1 MVVFE
6 IKIMVKSNAMFIL
19 DISQTRQQA
28 RLSNAKVVRA
38 LITVV
43 FQPTLNTIMRAW
55 VYMTFFIIQMY
66 SNVPKKS
73 ACTFISSK
81 VCLLCSVKVCWIKC
95 ACTFIRHIRVLPCIT
110 FHMKLHSSFRYIM

>member
-55 VYMTFFIIQMY
+55 VYMTFFIIQITPGL
-66 SNVPKKS
+66 SGVE
-73 ACTFISSK
+73 
-81 VCLLCSVKVCWIKC
+81 IK
-95 ACTFIRHIRVLPCIT
+95 IE
-110 FHMKLHSSFRYIM
+110 

>member
-55 VYMTFFIIQMY
+55 VYMTFIIIQIY
-66 SNVPKKS
+66 FHAYVFHLK
-73 ACTFISSK
+73 CTE
-81 VCLLCSVKVCWIKC
+81 
-95 ACTFIRHIRVLPCIT
+95 TF
-110 FHMKLHSSFRYIM
+110 

>member
-1 MVVFE
+1 MKTKPKGSLVTPLVDKIYWRHLVLNGCFE

-55 VYMTFFIIQMY
+55 VYMTFFIIQIY
-66 SNVPKKS
+66 FL
-73 ACTFISSK
+73 A
-81 VCLLCSVKVCWIKC
+81 
-95 ACTFIRHIRVLPCIT
+95 
-110 FHMKLHSSFRYIM
+110 

>member
-1 MVVFE
+1 MHKKWRHSGLNGCFE

-43 FQPTLNTIMRAW
+43 FQPTLNT
-55 VYMTFFIIQMY
+55 
-66 SNVPKKS
+66 
-73 ACTFISSK
+73 
-81 VCLLCSVKVCWIKC
+81 VKDNQ
-95 ACTFIRHIRVLPCIT
+95 
-110 FHMKLHSSFRYIM
+110 YD